1 MRRVSSIWLSS
12 SLIGVKHR
20 YFQACAVLLIV
31 RIKQLPQPKMTSL
44 NQLRLPLVALAAS
57 LALFALPAVAGA
69 AEAEPNQV
77 VVQFEDP
84 ATGAAPSAASADPVV
99 LQVDNVRKAL
109 AELRA
114 RGDVAYAVPNMIAR
128 TAAASYTPNDPL
140 LGSLQWNFIG
150 PYGVGAQQAWA
161 NARAAGRSGGRGVK
175 VAVLDTGVAYSNRV
189 PFKRSPDFNASQFV
203 AGWDYVDGDA
213 YANDANGHGTHVAG
227 TIAEAT
233 NNKLALAGLAYG
245 AKIIPVRVLDRNGE
259 GNAND
264 IADGVRFAAKKGA
277 KLINLSL
284 EFDSG
289 VRAADIPQLLSA
301 INYARSRGVLVIG
314 ASGNEGQQSISYPA
328 NAPGVMSV
336 GATTETG
343 CVADFSN
350 GGYGLDI
357 VAPGGGGSSTATGES
372 RCRSGSGRTRNIA
385 QVTFSGKSVSVF
397 GIPSDYEGTSMAT
410 PHVTAAAAL
419 VIATRVI
426 GSNPSAGRLESRLM
440 STARDFG
447 NPGIDR
453 FYGAGLLNAAA
464 ASSR

>member
-1 MRRVSSIWLSS
+1 MVRLDRRPRL
-12 SLIGVKHR
+12 
-20 YFQACAVLLIV
+20 Q
-31 RIKQLPQPKMTSL
+31 MTSFDR
-44 NQLRLPLVALAAS
+44 LRLPLIALAAS
-57 LALFALPAVAGA
+57 LALFALPAIAGA
-69 AEAEPNQV
+69 ATAEPNQI

-84 ATGAAPSAASADPVV
+84 ATGAAPSAANADPVV

-114 RGDVAYAVPNMIAR
+114 RDDVAYAVPNLIAH
-128 TAAASYTPNDPL
+128 TSAASYTPNDPL
-140 LGSLQWNFIG
+140 LMSLQWNFIG
-150 PYGVGAQQAWA
+150 PYGVRAQEAWA
-161 NARAAGRSGGRGVK
+161 NARAAGRSGGKGVT

-189 PFKRSPDFNASQFV
+189 PFKRSPDFTGGQFV
-203 AGWDYVDGDA
+203 AGWDFVDGDP
-213 YANDANGHGTHVAG
+213 YANDLNGHGTHVAG

-233 NNKLALAGLAYG
+233 NNKIALAGLAYG
-245 AKIIPVRVLDRNGE
+245 AKIMPVRVLDRNGE

-264 IADGVRFAAKKGA
+264 IADGIRFAVKKRA

-289 VRAADIPQLLSA
+289 VHASDIPQLLAA

-314 ASGNEGQQSISYPA
+314 ASGNEGDTTVSYPA

-336 GATTETG
+336 GATTENG

-357 VAPGGGGSSTATGES
+357 VAPGGGFDSTVTGES
-372 RCRSGSGRTRNIA
+372 RCGTRGTRMRNIA
-385 QVTFSGKSVSVF
+385 QETFTGRSTSVF
-397 GIPSDYEGTSMAT
+397 GIPTDYEGTSMAT

-440 STARDFG
+440 STSRDLG
-447 NPGIDR
+447 RSGIDSY
-453 FYGAGLLNAAA
+453 YGAGLVDAAA
-464 ASSR
+464 ASAK

>member
-1 MRRVSSIWLSS
+1 LSS

>member
-1 MRRVSSIWLSS
+1 MTLIKSPKL
-12 SLIGVKHR
+12 SLIV
-20 YFQACAVLLIV
+20 
-31 RIKQLPQPKMTSL
+31 
-44 NQLRLPLVALAAS
+44 LAAS
-57 LALFALPAVAGA
+57 LALLVLPAAASA
-69 AEAEPNQV
+69 AEAEPNQI

-99 LQVDNVRKAL
+99 LQVENVRRAL

-140 LGSLQWNFIG
+140 LASLQWNFIG

-189 PFKRSPDFNASQFV
+189 PFKRSPDFSAGQFV
-203 AGWDYVDGDA
+203 AGWDYVDGDP
-213 YANDANGHGTHVAG
+213 YANDVNGHGTHVAG

-233 NNKLALAGLAYG
+233 NNKFAVAGLAYG
-245 AKIIPVRVLDRNGE
+245 AKIMPVRVLDGNGE

-264 IADGVRFAAKKGA
+264 IADGVRFAVRKGV

-289 VRAADIPQLLSA
+289 VRAADIPQLLTA
-301 INYARSRGVLVIG
+301 LRYARSRGVLVVS
-314 ASGNEGQQSISYPA
+314 ASGNEGDQSISYPA

-336 GATTETG
+336 GATTENG
-343 CVADFSN
+343 CVAEYSN
-350 GGYGLDI
+350 GGDELDI
-357 VAPGGGGSSTATGES
+357 VAPGGGPDSTATGES
-372 RCRSGSGRTRNIA
+372 RCRRTASRNIA
-385 QVTFSGKSVSVF
+385 QVTFSGRSVSVF

-419 VIATRVI
+419 VIATGAI
-426 GSNPSAGRLESRLM
+426 GSNPSASRLEARLM
-440 STARDFG
+440 STARDLG
-447 NPGIDR
+447 NRGIDR
-453 FYGAGLLNAAA
+453 FYGAGLLDAGA
-464 ASSR
+464 ASAK

>member
-1 MRRVSSIWLSS
+1 
-12 SLIGVKHR
+12 
-20 YFQACAVLLIV
+20 
-31 RIKQLPQPKMTSL
+31 MTSL
-44 NQLRLPLVALAAS
+44 NRLRLPVIALAAS

-140 LGSLQWNFIG
+140 LGSLQWNLIG

-245 AKIIPVRVLDRNGE
+245 AKIMPVRVLDRNGE

>member
-1 MRRVSSIWLSS
+1 
-12 SLIGVKHR
+12 
-20 YFQACAVLLIV
+20 
-31 RIKQLPQPKMTSL
+31 MTHL
-44 NQLRLPLVALAAS
+44 NRLRLPLIVLAAL
-57 LALFALPAVAGA
+57 LALVAMPVAAGA
-69 AEAEPNQV
+69 ATAEPNQI

-99 LQVDNVRKAL
+99 LHVDNVRTAL
-109 AELRA
+109 ANLRA
-114 RGDVAYAVPNMIAR
+114 RDDVAYAVANVIAH
-128 TAAASYTPNDPL
+128 TSATSYTPNDPL
-140 LGSLQWNFIG
+140 LMSLQWNFVG
-150 PYGVGAQQAWA
+150 SYGVGAQQAWA
-161 NARAAGRSGGRGVK
+161 NARAAGHAGGKGVTI
-175 VAVLDTGVAYSNRV
+175 AVLDTGVAYSNRV
-189 PFKRSPDFNASQFV
+189 PYKRSPDFTSRQFA
-203 AGWDYVDGDA
+203 AGWDFVDGDP
-213 YANDANGHGTHVAG
+213 YANDQNGHGTHVAG
-227 TIAEAT
+227 TLAEAT
-233 NNKLALAGLAYG
+233 NNKIAVAGLAYG
-245 AKIIPVRVLDRNGE
+245 AKIMPVRVLDGNGE

-264 IADGVRFAAKKGA
+264 IADGIRFAVKKGA

-289 VRAADIPQLLSA
+289 VRSSDIPELLAA

-314 ASGNEGQQSISYPA
+314 ASGNEGDSSISYPA

-336 GATTETG
+336 GATTENG

-357 VAPGGGGSSTATGES
+357 VAPGGGADSTSTGES

-397 GIPSDYEGTSMAT
+397 GIPTDYEGTSMAT

-419 VIATRVI
+419 VIASRVI

-440 STARDFG
+440 STTRDLG
-447 NPGIDR
+447 RPGIDS

-464 ASSR
+464 ATTK

>member
-1 MRRVSSIWLSS
+1 LSS

-245 AKIIPVRVLDRNGE
+245 AKIMPVRVLDRNGE

>member
-1 MRRVSSIWLSS
+1 MT
-12 SLIGVKHR
+12 LITR
-20 YFQACAVLLIV
+20 LQLLLI
-31 RIKQLPQPKMTSL
+31 
-44 NQLRLPLVALAAS
+44 ALAAS
-57 LALFALPAVAGA
+57 LALFALPAAAGA
-69 AEAEPNQV
+69 AEAEPNQI
-77 VVQFEDP
+77 VVQFDDP
-84 ATGAAPSAASADPVV
+84 ATGAAPSAANADPVV

-109 AELRA
+109 AALRA

-140 LGSLQWNFIG
+140 LASLQWNFIG
-150 PYGVGAQQAWA
+150 AYGVGAQQAWA
-161 NARAAGRSGGRGVK
+161 NARAAGRAGGKGVK

-189 PFKRSPDFNASQFV
+189 PFRRSPDFNASQFV
-203 AGWDYVDGDA
+203 AGWDFVDGDP

-245 AKIIPVRVLDRNGE
+245 AKIMPVRVLDRNGE

>member
-1 MRRVSSIWLSS
+1 MTLIKSPKL
-12 SLIGVKHR
+12 SLIV
-20 YFQACAVLLIV
+20 
-31 RIKQLPQPKMTSL
+31 
-44 NQLRLPLVALAAS
+44 LAAS
-57 LALFALPAVAGA
+57 LALLVLPAAASA
-69 AEAEPNQV
+69 AEAEPNQI

-99 LQVDNVRKAL
+99 LQVENVRRAL

-140 LGSLQWNFIG
+140 LASLQWNFIG

-189 PFKRSPDFNASQFV
+189 PFKRSPDFSAGQFV
-203 AGWDYVDGDA
+203 AGWDYVDGDP
-213 YANDANGHGTHVAG
+213 YANDVNGHGTHVAG

-233 NNKLALAGLAYG
+233 NNKIAVAGLAYG
-245 AKIIPVRVLDRNGE
+245 AKIMPVRVLDGNGE

-264 IADGVRFAAKKGA
+264 IADGVRFAVRKGV

-289 VRAADIPQLLSA
+289 VRAADIPQLLTA
-301 INYARSRGVLVIG
+301 LRYARSRGVLVVS
-314 ASGNEGQQSISYPA
+314 ASGNEGDQSISYPA

-336 GATTETG
+336 GATTENG
-343 CVADFSN
+343 CVAEYSN
-350 GGYGLDI
+350 GGDELDI
-357 VAPGGGGSSTATGES
+357 VAPGGGPDSTATGES
-372 RCRSGSGRTRNIA
+372 RCRRTASRNIA
-385 QVTFSGKSVSVF
+385 QVTFSGRSVSVF

-419 VIATRVI
+419 VIATGAI
-426 GSNPSAGRLESRLM
+426 GSNPSASRLEARLM
-440 STARDFG
+440 STARDLG
-447 NPGIDR
+447 NRGIDR
-453 FYGAGLLNAAA
+453 FYGAGLLDAGA
-464 ASSR
+464 ASAK

>member
-1 MRRVSSIWLSS
+1 
-12 SLIGVKHR
+12 
-20 YFQACAVLLIV
+20 
-31 RIKQLPQPKMTSL
+31 MTSFDR
-44 NQLRLPLVALAAS
+44 LRLPLIALAAS

-69 AEAEPNQV
+69 ATVEPNQI

-84 ATGAAPSAASADPVV
+84 ATGAAPSAANADPVV

-114 RGDVAYAVPNMIAR
+114 RDDVAYAVPNLIAH
-128 TAAASYTPNDPL
+128 TSAASYTPNDPL
-140 LGSLQWNFIG
+140 LMSLQWNFIG
-150 PYGVGAQQAWA
+150 PYGVRAQEAWA
-161 NARAAGRSGGRGVK
+161 NARAAGRSGGKGVT

-189 PFKRSPDFNASQFV
+189 PFKRSPDFTGGQFV
-203 AGWDYVDGDA
+203 AGWDFVDGDP
-213 YANDANGHGTHVAG
+213 YANDLNGHGTHVAG

-233 NNKLALAGLAYG
+233 NNKIALAGLAYG
-245 AKIIPVRVLDRNGE
+245 AKIMPVRVLDRNGE

-264 IADGVRFAAKKGA
+264 IADGIRFAVKKRA

-289 VRAADIPQLLSA
+289 VHASDIPQLLAA

-314 ASGNEGQQSISYPA
+314 ASGNEGDTTVSYPA

-336 GATTETG
+336 GATTENG

-357 VAPGGGGSSTATGES
+357 VAPGGGFDSTVTGES
-372 RCRSGSGRTRNIA
+372 RCGTRGTRMRNIA
-385 QVTFSGKSVSVF
+385 QETFTGRSTSVF
-397 GIPSDYEGTSMAT
+397 GIPTDYEGTSMAT

-440 STARDFG
+440 STSRDLG
-447 NPGIDR
+447 RSGIDSS
-453 FYGAGLLNAAA
+453 YGAGLVDAAA
-464 ASSR
+464 ASAK

>member
-1 MRRVSSIWLSS
+1 MT
-12 SLIGVKHR
+12 LISR
-20 YFQACAVLLIV
+20 LQLL
-31 RIKQLPQPKMTSL
+31 LT
-44 NQLRLPLVALAAS
+44 ALAAS
-57 LALFALPAVAGA
+57 LALFVLPAAAGA

-161 NARAAGRSGGRGVK
+161 NARAAGRSGGKGVK

-189 PFKRSPDFNASQFV
+189 PYRRSPDFNASQFV

-233 NNKLALAGLAYG
+233 NNKLAVAGLAYG
-245 AKIIPVRVLDRNGE
+245 AKIMPVRVLDRNGE

-289 VRAADIPQLLSA
+289 VRSADIPQLLSA

-314 ASGNEGQQSISYPA
+314 ASGNEGDTRVSYPA

-343 CVADFSN
+343 CVAEFSN
-350 GGYGLDI
+350 GGYRLDI
-357 VAPGGGGSSTATGES
+357 VAPGGGAASTATGEQ
-372 RCRSGSGRTRNIA
+372 RCRSASRPARNIA
-385 QVTFSGKSVSVF
+385 QTTFSGKSLSVF
-397 GIPSDYEGTSMAT
+397 GIPKDYEGTSMAT

-419 VIATRVI
+419 VIATGVI
-426 GSNPSAGRLESRLM
+426 GSNPSAAQLESRLM

-447 NPGIDR
+447 TPGNDR
-453 FYGAGLLNAAA
+453 FYGAGLLDAAA
-464 ASSR
+464 ASAK